1 VLILNGWDAVMSLS
15 PKKIEILEA
24 MLLYDKPTR
33 VTQIAKDLGNEF
45 PPVMMHLVGLTRMGF
60 TTTPEKAYY
69 AITQKGK
76 EALGLPEVNREN
88 AKSILAY
95 VSNDKMFHFYAEI
108 GKPLSYRA
116 HSLQDFCN
124 VLLKVELESIDFHV
138 KRGDFEAWFKCL
150 GDTELA
156 KKAALLKEKKLAGEE
171 LRAKL
176 HEIVETRY
184 IQLAKVLEHT
194 APT

>member
-1 VLILNGWDAVMSLS
+1 MSLA

-33 VTQIAKDLGNEF
+33 ATQIAKEMGNEF
-45 PPVMMHLVGLTRMGF
+45 PPVMMHLVGLTRNGF
-60 TTTPEKAYY
+60 ATTPQKAYY

-76 EALGLPEVNREN
+76 EALGLPEVNREK
-88 AKSILAY
+88 AKAILAY
-95 VSNDKMFHFYAEI
+95 APNDKMFHFYAGI
-108 GKPLSYRA
+108 DKPLSFHA

-124 VLLKVELESIDFHV
+124 VLLKVELESIDFHEN
-138 KRGDFEAWFKCL
+138 RGDFEAWFRCL
-150 GDTELA
+150 GDAELA
-156 KKAALLKEKKLAGEE
+156 RKAALLKEKKLSGEE

-184 IQLAKVLEHT
+184 IELAKMVEHT
-194 APT
+194 SPTG